1 VSDLEQVRRAVSVLM
16 LMDWLPES
24 DDDVIE
30 AAETILAAARE
41 LLALKENGQTVEWC
55 ELHKSQRFDEESCWL
70 RNTVDAW
77 LGPSCRFVVGTLHIH
92 REGT

>member
-1 VSDLEQVRRAVSVLM
+1 
-16 LMDWLPES
+16 
-24 DDDVIE
+24 
-30 AAETILAAARE
+30 